1 MKRSTFWRKSA
12 HKVCESAETLLTLS
26 IQSSGQD
33 PNHTKD
39 KNIISSCPVHDQE
52 HNYMI
57 LHKFIQV
64 NHKYINLCNSTF
76 CTKNRGDFMQKTEY
90 VSFNIALRIKEVAK
104 KRDIVLRQMLEEI
117 GLSKG
122 TMDNLR
128 TSMPKADNLA
138 KIADY
143 LDVSMDYLMG
153 RTDEPDIKNNSNIIR
168 INSGNSSHI
177 SDIANVKISQVSS
190 EDIAEIS
197 EMLKDLSLVQR
208 SEIVLM
214 IDKMRKQAGNYNF
227 SSDYTE

>member
-1 MKRSTFWRKSA
+1 
-12 HKVCESAETLLTLS
+12 
-26 IQSSGQD
+26 
-33 PNHTKD
+33 
-39 KNIISSCPVHDQE
+39 
-52 HNYMI
+52 
-57 LHKFIQV
+57 
-64 NHKYINLCNSTF
+64 
-76 CTKNRGDFMQKTEY
+76 MQKTEY
-90 VSFNIALRIKEVAK
+90 VSFDIALRIKEVAK
-104 KRDIVLRQMLEEI
+104 DRDVVLRQMLEDV

-214 IDKMRKQAGNYNF
+214 IDKMKKQN
-227 SSDYTE
+227 T

>member
-1 MKRSTFWRKSA
+1 
-12 HKVCESAETLLTLS
+12 
-26 IQSSGQD
+26 
-33 PNHTKD
+33 
-39 KNIISSCPVHDQE
+39 
-52 HNYMI
+52 
-57 LHKFIQV
+57 
-64 NHKYINLCNSTF
+64 
-76 CTKNRGDFMQKTEY
+76 MQKTEY
-90 VSFNIALRIKEVAK
+90 VSFDIALRIKEVAK
-104 KRDIVLRQMLEEI
+104 NRDIVLRQMLEEI

-177 SDIANVKISQVSS
+177 SDIANVKISQASS

-214 IDKMRKQAGNYNF
+214 IDKMKKQN
-227 SSDYTE
+227 T

>member
-1 MKRSTFWRKSA
+1 
-12 HKVCESAETLLTLS
+12 
-26 IQSSGQD
+26 
-33 PNHTKD
+33 
-39 KNIISSCPVHDQE
+39 
-52 HNYMI
+52 
-57 LHKFIQV
+57 
-64 NHKYINLCNSTF
+64 
-76 CTKNRGDFMQKTEY
+76 MQKTEY
-90 VSFNIALRIKEVAK
+90 VSFDIALRIKEIAK
-104 KRDIVLRQMLEEI
+104 NRDIVLRQMLEEI

-177 SDIANVKISQVSS
+177 SDISNVKISQVSS

-197 EMLKDLSLVQR
+197 EMLKELSLVQR

-214 IDKMRKQAGNYNF
+214 IDKMKKQN
-227 SSDYTE
+227 T

>member
-1 MKRSTFWRKSA
+1 
-12 HKVCESAETLLTLS
+12 
-26 IQSSGQD
+26 
-33 PNHTKD
+33 
-39 KNIISSCPVHDQE
+39 
-52 HNYMI
+52 
-57 LHKFIQV
+57 
-64 NHKYINLCNSTF
+64 
-76 CTKNRGDFMQKTEY
+76 MQKTEY
-90 VSFNIALRIKEVAK
+90 VSFDVALRIKEVAK
-104 KRDIVLRQMLEEI
+104 DRDVVLRQMLEDV

-122 TMDNLR
+122 TMNNLR

-177 SDIANVKISQVSS
+177 SDIANVKISQASS

-214 IDKMRKQAGNYNF
+214 IDKMKKQN
-227 SSDYTE
+227 T

>member
-1 MKRSTFWRKSA
+1 
-12 HKVCESAETLLTLS
+12 
-26 IQSSGQD
+26 
-33 PNHTKD
+33 
-39 KNIISSCPVHDQE
+39 
-52 HNYMI
+52 
-57 LHKFIQV
+57 
-64 NHKYINLCNSTF
+64 
-76 CTKNRGDFMQKTEY
+76 MQKTEY
-90 VSFNIALRIKEVAK
+90 VSFDIALRIKEIAK
-104 KRDIVLRQMLEEI
+104 NRDIVLRQMLEEI

-177 SDIANVKISQVSS
+177 SDISNVKISQVSS

-214 IDKMRKQAGNYNF
+214 IDKMKKQN
-227 SSDYTE
+227 T

>member
-1 MKRSTFWRKSA
+1 
-12 HKVCESAETLLTLS
+12 
-26 IQSSGQD
+26 
-33 PNHTKD
+33 
-39 KNIISSCPVHDQE
+39 
-52 HNYMI
+52 
-57 LHKFIQV
+57 
-64 NHKYINLCNSTF
+64 
-76 CTKNRGDFMQKTEY
+76 MQKTEY
-90 VSFNIALRIKEVAK
+90 VSFDIALRIKEVAK
-104 KRDIVLRQMLEEI
+104 NRDIVLRQMLEEI

-197 EMLKDLSLVQR
+197 EMLKELSLVQR

-214 IDKMRKQAGNYNF
+214 IDKMKKQN
-227 SSDYTE
+227 T

>member
-1 MKRSTFWRKSA
+1 
-12 HKVCESAETLLTLS
+12 
-26 IQSSGQD
+26 
-33 PNHTKD
+33 
-39 KNIISSCPVHDQE
+39 
-52 HNYMI
+52 
-57 LHKFIQV
+57 
-64 NHKYINLCNSTF
+64 
-76 CTKNRGDFMQKTEY
+76 MQKTEY
-90 VSFNIALRIKEVAK
+90 VSFDIALRIKEVAK
-104 KRDIVLRQMLEEI
+104 NRDIVLRQMLEEI

-214 IDKMRKQAGNYNF
+214 IDKMKKQN
-227 SSDYTE
+227 T

>member
-1 MKRSTFWRKSA
+1 
-12 HKVCESAETLLTLS
+12 
-26 IQSSGQD
+26 
-33 PNHTKD
+33 
-39 KNIISSCPVHDQE
+39 
-52 HNYMI
+52 
-57 LHKFIQV
+57 
-64 NHKYINLCNSTF
+64 
-76 CTKNRGDFMQKTEY
+76 MQKTEY
-90 VSFNIALRIKEVAK
+90 VSFDIALRIKEVAK
-104 KRDIVLRQMLEEI
+104 NRDIALRQMLEEI

-214 IDKMRKQAGNYNF
+214 IDKMRKQN
-227 SSDYTE
+227 T

>member
-1 MKRSTFWRKSA
+1 
-12 HKVCESAETLLTLS
+12 
-26 IQSSGQD
+26 
-33 PNHTKD
+33 
-39 KNIISSCPVHDQE
+39 
-52 HNYMI
+52 
-57 LHKFIQV
+57 
-64 NHKYINLCNSTF
+64 
-76 CTKNRGDFMQKTEY
+76 MQKTEY
-90 VSFNIALRIKEVAK
+90 VSFDIALRIKEVAK
-104 KRDIVLRQMLEEI
+104 NRDIALRQMLEEI

-214 IDKMRKQAGNYNF
+214 IDKMKKQN
-227 SSDYTE
+227 T

>member
-1 MKRSTFWRKSA
+1 
-12 HKVCESAETLLTLS
+12 
-26 IQSSGQD
+26 
-33 PNHTKD
+33 
-39 KNIISSCPVHDQE
+39 
-52 HNYMI
+52 
-57 LHKFIQV
+57 
-64 NHKYINLCNSTF
+64 
-76 CTKNRGDFMQKTEY
+76 MQKTEY
-90 VSFNIALRIKEVAK
+90 VSFDIALRIKEVAK
-104 KRDIVLRQMLEEI
+104 DRDVVLRQMLEDV

-153 RTDEPDIKNNSNIIR
+153 RTNEPDIKNNSNIIR

-214 IDKMRKQAGNYNF
+214 IDKMKKQN
-227 SSDYTE
+227 T